1 MTLIE
6 ENFSNYSA
14 WHQRSKLLPLIFT
27 EKEEF
32 QKAIADELEIVQN
45 AFYTMPN
52 DSSAW
57 FYHRWLVNQN
67 PTKEVLEGELTK
79 INELLDILE
88 SKDEKKCMY
97 LSMFA
102 IFCGFNLTESNVLA
116 FL

>member
-97 LSMFA
+97 LSVFA
-102 IFCGFNLTESNVLA
+102 IFVVLICF
-116 FL
+116 FLQGQN